1 MTTEKSSQELAAE
14 AARTISLTLGDGD
27 AAPTAARPRS
37 NLAVAVAPNKA
48 RPDAFK
54 AIFERAHAKLGEAYA
69 VMRDSIA
76 SEKLALCDA
85 RPNLADAKF
94 PRDRWP
100 VTGGR
105 MLDGI
110 VYLVIPMGKT
120 EWRASFGR
128 ECVNYGTISRNTN
141 KRQPIMPQYGDTVIA
156 YVHTT
161 NAEQTPMFVEVDPVD
176 VTDVDA
182 WVEARVA
189 DMMNAIVR
197 QRSP

>member
-1 MTTEKSSQELAAE
+1 MTEDKNIQELAAE
-14 AARTISLTLGDGD
+14 AARTIKLTLGDVD
-27 AAPTAARPRS
+27 PARPAARPRS
-37 NLAVAVAPNKA
+37 SVAVPPNKA

-69 VMRDSIA
+69 VMKDGVA
-76 SEKLALCDA
+76 SNKLVLCDA

-100 VTGGR
+100 IAGGR
-105 MLDGI
+105 MIDGI
-110 VYLVIPMGKT
+110 VYLVIPVGKI

-128 ECVNYGTISRNTN
+128 ECANYGTISRNTN
-141 KRQPIMPQYGDTVIA
+141 KRQPILPQYGDTVLA

-161 NAEQTPMFVEVDPVD
+161 IAEQTRMLVEVDPVD
-176 VTDVDA
+176 VADVDA

-189 DMMNAIVR
+189 DMMNAIAR
-197 QRSP
+197 Q